1 MYLTT
6 AQVAERYGI
15 SRTTVWRWI
24 KAGRLPEPVLIGP
37 GVKRFNIAAL
47 QRKDSEWAADEGAVS

>member
-6 AQVAERYGI
+6 AQVADRYGI

-24 KAGRLPEPVLIGP
+24 KAGRLPEPVMIGP
-37 GVKRFNIAAL
+37 GVKRFSITEL
-47 QRKDSEWAADEGAVS
+47 DAADTAWNEREGAA